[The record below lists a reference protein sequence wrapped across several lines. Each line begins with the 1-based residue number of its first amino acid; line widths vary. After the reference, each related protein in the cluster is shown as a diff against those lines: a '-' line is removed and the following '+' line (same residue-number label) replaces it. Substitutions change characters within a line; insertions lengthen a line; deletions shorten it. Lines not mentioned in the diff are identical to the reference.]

1 MKNVAVIL
9 AGGIGTRLGLTK
21 PKQFLKIAGKLVIE
35 HAVDAFKKHDKISEI
50 AIVVPSNFIDFTEG
64 LIIKNNWKK
73 VKKVLNGGLERYQSS
88 LSAICAYSH
97 DSNINL
103 IFHDSARP
111 LISSRII
118 SDVCDALHLYQAVD
132 VVIPSVDTIVQ
143 VDSKSMY
150 IEGVPVRKTLGSG
163 QTPQGFRL
171 EIIKKAYEEAL
182 KDVNFATTDD
192 CGVVIKYLPS
202 TKIGIVKGER
212 RNIKLTN
219 PEDVYL
225 LDKLFQI
232 KSVEPSNTELSD
244 LSGKVLVVY
253 GGSSGIGYDISSIAK
268 RYSAK
273 VYVFSRSVG
282 AIDIAQ
288 RSQVE
293 SSLKHVYQKEGR
305 IDYVVNTAAIL
316 HRSPILNMDNDEVL
330 SIIQTNYLGVVNT
343 TVAAFPYLQQ
353 TKGQILQFTSSSYTR
368 GRSFYALYSSS
379 KAAVV
384 NFVQAISEEWLDYGI
399 RINCINPQRTNTP
412 MRVQNFG
419 IEDKNT
425 LLSSESVA
433 KVSLQTLLSNF
444 SGEVVDIKLE

>member
-35 HAVDAFKKHDKISEI
+35 HAVDAFEKHDKISEI

>member
-35 HAVDAFKKHDKISEI
+35 HAVDAFEKHDKISEI

-444 SGEVVDIKLE
+444 SGGVVDIKLE